1 MSLRKSPSLTP
12 ALLAAN
18 RRNARKS
25 SGPCAARGKARARL
39 NGLRRGTRSLPLR
52 DLVLALLNAPP
63 CAVDATARAV
73 LTPERV
79 AHPLFAEIVEIARQ
93 AEIGVAGACREARA
107 RVEK

>member
-1 MSLRKSPSLTP
+1 MSLRKSPTLTP
-12 ALLAAN
+12 ALWAAN

-25 SGPCAARGKARARL
+25 TGPRAARGKARSRL

-73 LTPERV
+73 LTPEPA
-79 AHPLFAEIVEIARQ
+79 AHPLFAEIVEIARRRKSGSPGH
-93 AEIGVAGACREARA
+93 AERLA